1 MLKNTKQLEELL
13 EQRTKQLVVSEARFF
28 SLIANHIEGIVVI
41 NSEGQVKFVNAAAE
55 DLFCRTAEELVCN
68 GLGPNI
74 PVTAVK
80 RCISKEN

>member
-1 MLKNTKQLEELL
+1 MLKNTEQLEELL

-55 DLFCRTAEELVCN
+55 D
-68 GLGPNI
+68 
-74 PVTAVK
+74 
-80 RCISKEN
+80 